1 VGRQLGAGIKKVYP
15 VYTVMHVFPFFYLPL
30 ATFHTHEHTANIQV
44 QAEQE
49 LRRIIVAIS
58 CVASHYFNM
67 KLIIVYI
74 ISE

>member
-1 VGRQLGAGIKKVYP
+1 
-15 VYTVMHVFPFFYLPL
+15 MHVFPFFYLPL

-58 CVASHYFNM
+58 CVASYYFNM
-67 KLIIVYI
+67 KLIVHI